1 MMVVSNSLS
10 QHDCWCLFQLSC
22 KTGDQKTAEMSSMGN
37 NTSLGQNTT
46 NGGPGGDDNIEN
58 LLPALVQ
65 IFLTIL
71 FGYLSGLFD
80 VIGKLGKI
88 IKNVEEFSRF

>member
-1 MMVVSNSLS
+1 MVSNSLS
-10 QHDCWCLFQLSC
+10 QHDSWCLFQLSC
-22 KTGDQKTAEMSSMGN
+22 KTADQRTAKMSSSGCN
-37 NTSLGQNTT
+37 NTT
-46 NGGPGGDDNIEN
+46 NCGPGGDDNMDN